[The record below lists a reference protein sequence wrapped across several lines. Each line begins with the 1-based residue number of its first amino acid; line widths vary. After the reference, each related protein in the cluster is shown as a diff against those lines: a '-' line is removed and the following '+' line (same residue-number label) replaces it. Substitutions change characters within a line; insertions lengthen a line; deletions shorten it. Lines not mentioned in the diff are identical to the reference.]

1 MESLIFLAL
10 LVVSFYLLIIR
21 PTRNRARAAAALQNQ
36 LEPGLEVMTGSGIYG
51 RVTRV
56 DVRSTPTGYAVRVA
70 GEDRRTNEEIYQRAR
85 GLTGG
90 ALAEQVAANGPGAAQ

>member
-56 DVRSTPTGYAVRVA
+56 EDDVVSLEVSPGVSLRVARPAIGRIVTDDVRGP
-70 GEDRRTNEEIYQRAR
+70 DEEPADNDPEADQRS
-85 GLTGG
+85 
-90 ALAEQVAANGPGAAQ
+90 